1 MKNIV
6 VASDLS
12 DRSRQALRR
21 AVNLAAQTKAD
32 LTVLNVVDDAIPAN
46 LSTQVQIGAK
56 TLLAEQVAADAKDRE
71 IAVTIKVDV
80 GDAMEI
86 IGAVTEDTKAD
97 LLVVGLHRRRRFL
110 DHIRET
116 TMEHLI
122 RSSDK
127 PVLLVAAETDQAYTR
142 VLSGVALSEAC
153 ATALRRI
160 PMIAPYADL
169 TIFNAHE
176 VSFRKEAEQEYET
189 WKAMNPLPE
198 GLPDPVFVEA
208 TAADALEDIVKNGS
222 YDLLAIGAHTRSS
235 AGRYILG
242 GFTAGLIRNPPCD
255 VLIAK

>member
-1 MKNIV
+1 MKSIV

-21 AVNLAAQTKAD
+21 AVSLAANSKAD
-32 LTVLNVVDDAIPAN
+32 LTVLHVVDEAIPADISN
-46 LSTQVQIGAK
+46 QVRVGAR
-56 TLLAEQVAADAKDRE
+56 TLLTEQVAADAKDRD
-71 IAVTIKVDV
+71 IAVTVTVEV
-80 GDAMEI
+80 GDAIEI
-86 IGAVTEDTKAD
+86 IGAVTESAKAD
-97 LLVVGLHRRRRFL
+97 LLVVGLHRRRKFL
-110 DHIRET
+110 DQIRET

-122 RSSDK
+122 RSSDI
-127 PVLLVAAETDQAYTR
+127 PVLLVAGEADETYTH
-142 VLSGVALSEAC
+142 VLSGVALSEVC

-160 PMIAPYADL
+160 PMIAPRADL

-176 VSFRKEAEQEYET
+176 VSFRKEAENEYET

-198 GLPDPVFVEA
+198 SMPDPVFVEA
-208 TAADALEDIVKNGS
+208 TAADALEDILKNGS